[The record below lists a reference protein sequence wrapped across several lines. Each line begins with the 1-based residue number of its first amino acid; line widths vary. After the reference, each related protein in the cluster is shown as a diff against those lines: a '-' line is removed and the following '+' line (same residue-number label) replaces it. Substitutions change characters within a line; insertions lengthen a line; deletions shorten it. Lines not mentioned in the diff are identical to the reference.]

1 MMDMQ
6 HAQSDLKR
14 MIILMFAFTSISPI
28 SAQSSISEKPLTNND
43 IVSMVSSKLNLGIIK
58 AAIEKSKTSFD
69 LSPDAMI
76 QLKKNGT
83 PDEVVLAMLSKART
97 VAAKAPEDTLK
108 WMPPGIYNRSEKG
121 YRPVD
126 PHLLMGS
133 VTRGAFGTLKKTF
146 GSLINFNIKASLVG
160 SRALL
165 LLEETKPAFVFILD
179 YPARNPDDFFLVRLT
194 QTNNARQI
202 SFQKMSSLPGI
213 IGINDTVK
221 IAFISKRIQDGI
233 YEVSTTHPLQPGEY
247 CFVYN
252 ASSLYQG
259 NSYKGF
265 DFSVR
270 QQLNADGR

>member
-1 MMDMQ
+1 
-6 HAQSDLKR
+6 
-14 MIILMFAFTSISPI
+14 
-28 SAQSSISEKPLTNND
+28 
-43 IVSMVSSKLNLGIIK
+43 MVSSKLNAGIIK
-58 AAIEKSKTSFD
+58 AAIERSKASFD
-69 LSPDAMI
+69 LSPDGMI

-126 PHLLMGS
+126 AHLLMS
-133 VTRGAFGTLKKTF
+133 VISRGAFGTLKKTF
-146 GSLINFNIKASLVG
+146 GSFMNFNIKASLVG
-160 SRALL
+160 NRALL
-165 LLEETKPAFVFILD
+165 LIEETKPVFVFILD
-179 YPARNPDDFFLVRLT
+179 YPARNPEEFFLVRLT

-202 SFQKMSSLPGI
+202 NFQKSSTVSGI

-221 IAFISKRIQDGI
+221 IALSSKKIQDGI

-247 CFVYN
+247 CFIYN
-252 ASSLYQG
+252 ASGLYQG
-259 NSYKGF
+259 NTYKGF

-270 QQLNADGR
+270 LQINGDGR